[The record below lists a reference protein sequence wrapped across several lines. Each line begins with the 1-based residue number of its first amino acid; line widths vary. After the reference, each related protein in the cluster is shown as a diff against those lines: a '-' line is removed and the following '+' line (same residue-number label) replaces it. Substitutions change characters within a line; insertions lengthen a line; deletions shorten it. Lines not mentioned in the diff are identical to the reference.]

1 MLMTGIASKTGY
13 NFEFAKGKFIAQPNF
28 LTSYSFI
35 NTFDYR
41 NAAGVKITSDPLN
54 AINLVPGIKLIGN
67 LKNSWQPYLSAQMV
81 WSLMDDTHFE
91 AQNVNLPEL
100 SVKPYVQ
107 YGVGIQKR
115 WGERFTGF
123 FQTMVRNGGRNGV
136 ALSAGLRWTIGK

>member
-1 MLMTGIASKTGY
+1 MTGIASKTGY
-13 NFEFAKGKFIAQPNF
+13 NFEFAKGKFIVQLNYLA
-28 LTSYSFI
+28 SYSFV

-41 NAAGVKITSDPLN
+41 NAAGVKINSDPLN
-54 AINLVPGIKLIGN
+54 AFNIAPGIKLIGN

-100 SVKPYVQ
+100 SVKPYIQ
-107 YGVGIQKR
+107 YGVGVQKR

-123 FQTMVRNGGRNGV
+123 FQAMVRNGGRTGV
-136 ALSAGLRWTIGK
+136 SLSAGLRWTIGK